1 VARKQS
7 AYRLAPDLG
16 DQPAA
21 LGFMGRQHDGPP
33 RTTFRGRAT
42 HHRHDRSLLLGIKQ
56 LRWFGPRV
64 VAQRGF

>member
-21 LGFMGRQHDGPP
+21 LGFMRRQHDGPP
-33 RTTFRGRAT
+33 RTTFRRRPA

-56 LRWFGPRV
+56 RRRLGPRV
-64 VAQRGF
+64 IAQRGF